1 MSTPDPQPIDI
12 QSMLDFSGEPMLI
25 LAADGQILHAN
36 RAFEALLGYPQA
48 EVQDQPWGSL
58 LSAPSAATMTVLVA
72 ALAGTKQGSRL
83 DVVALHKDGGRLD
96 LDVILVPINLFALP
110 SPNPTDVF
118 VMLRDITVQKHAQ
131 EQQQTLIHGLREVL
145 ASAADLMACPDL
157 DSTYR
162 STVEFARERLGIE
175 RCALFL
181 VDEDGLVSGTY
192 GTNMRG
198 ETTEEYRNGFQMWE
212 VSKVPPEWQVTLHDP
227 HWNSFDDIY
236 YSWEDGQAVKVGQ
249 GWICLSPVQ
258 STTGL
263 IGIMNNDAA
272 ISGAPLD
279 ESKQEVLSVYC
290 SLIGKIIEHKRYEDD
305 IHRTLEKEHELGDL
319 KSRLIQSVS
328 HEFRTPFAVI
338 LTSTHVL
345 RRYSD
350 RISEAR
356 AAVHWNTIEQQVEH
370 MTSLLEE
377 LLTIEKMDRHHLSF
391 SPTALDLLS
400 FCSSL
405 TQRFAIRA
413 APTHQIDFAWEGNQP
428 IRLVDKW
435 LLDQILTNLLA
446 NAISYSPEGG
456 TIQLKLA
463 CTAETAR
470 FEVSDH
476 GIGISPDDQE
486 HIFDLF
492 HRGRNA
498 ETIRGIGLG
507 LSIVQRGVLAH
518 GGTITFETQEG
529 AGTTFSVTLP
539 APPPAS
545 TQAQGQP

>member
-1 MSTPDPQPIDI
+1 MI
-12 QSMLDFSGEPMLI
+12 QGL
-25 LAADGQILHAN
+25 
-36 RAFEALLGYPQA
+36 R
-48 EVQDQPWGSL
+48 
-58 LSAPSAATMTVLVA
+58 TVLDSV
-72 ALAGTKQGSRL
+72 
-83 DVVALHKDGGRLD
+83 
-96 LDVILVPINLFALP
+96 
-110 SPNPTDVF
+110 
-118 VMLRDITVQKHAQ
+118 
-131 EQQQTLIHGLREVL
+131 
-145 ASAADLMACPDL
+145 ADLMACPDL

-162 STVEFARERLGIE
+162 RAVEFARERLGIE

-181 VDEDGLVSGTY
+181 IDRHDQVTGTY

-212 VSKVPPEWQVTLHDP
+212 VSKVPAEWQVTLQDP
-227 HWNSFDDIY
+227 HWTSFNDIY
-236 YSWEDGQAVKVGQ
+236 YSWEDGRAVQVGQ
-249 GWICLSPVQ
+249 GWICMSPIQ

-279 ESKQEVLSVYC
+279 EGKQEVLSVYC

-305 IHRTLEKEHELGDL
+305 IRRTLEKEHELGDL

-345 RRYSD
+345 RHYSD

-356 AAVHWNTIEQQVEH
+356 AAVHWNTIEQQVEQ

-377 LLTIEKMDRHHLSF
+377 LLTIEKMDRHHFSF
-391 SPTALDLLS
+391 SPAALDLLS

-413 APTHQIDFAWEGNQP
+413 APAHQIDFAWEGSQP
-428 IRLVDKW
+428 IRLVDEW

-446 NAISYSPEGG
+446 NAINYSPEGG
-456 TIQLKLA
+456 AIQLKLV
-463 CTAETAR
+463 CTEDTVR

-486 HIFDLF
+486 HIFELF

-518 GGTITFETQEG
+518 QGTITFESQEG

-539 APPPAS
+539 ARPPTNAAAPIRA
-545 TQAQGQP
+545 